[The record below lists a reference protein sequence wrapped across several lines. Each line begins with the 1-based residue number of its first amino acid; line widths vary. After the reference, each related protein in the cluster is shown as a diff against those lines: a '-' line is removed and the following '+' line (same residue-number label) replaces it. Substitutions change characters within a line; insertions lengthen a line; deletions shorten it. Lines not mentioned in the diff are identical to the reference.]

1 MVGEFFIYG
10 ETITEECV
18 ASIKKSTNKEKGT
31 IESDPAFLTSPA
43 AQITEENIEDWNGK
57 QDVLVSGK
65 NIKTINGQ
73 SVLGGGDIVI
83 EGGDVSGDYA
93 TRGELAEV
101 EEKVEELGSKVDN
114 ISESNEDGFFVT
126 DEKGNIALKVTEDG
140 GLEAAIYE
148 QPELDVEPADI
159 YHIITYGQSLSCG
172 FDSFPVQSNV
182 QKYDSLMFN
191 TGVIY
196 DMADNMDAITDFS
209 PLIEQQYNSQG
220 ETPCSGISEGLVES
234 FVKYTGMKRRGFQ
247 LLLSACGVG
256 GAGITALMQE
266 DTIQRVYN
274 VISKGKSIAAKKGK
288 TYKVLAV
295 LWMQGEANASSY
307 DADNTSYKNNLKQIL
322 QNINSY
328 AKSVTGQEMDVANF
342 TYLPCTNANPALA
355 INELCQDSETNL
367 TCCGAIYREK
377 QNKIHLL
384 GSSSYSYGYRCGVAI
399 FNKVFLG
406 KAIKNVYP
414 LRHYVSGNIVYITF
428 AADRYPIQLSNY
440 LLRWKQ
446 TSLTDDV
453 SIADG
458 GNNVD
463 FVTDKSNYGV
473 SIKNSEGNEIVTGVS
488 VTRYDTIK
496 IVCSESPI
504 GLTLLYA
511 CKPYLLHH
519 EGYTPIGSRIYG
531 GICDSSNVTVLT
543 TDGRET
549 LISVCVP
556 FYINI

>member
-1 MVGEFFIYG
+1 MINNNVPDNSIAFIKDSKEIYNHGVYYG
-10 ETITEECV
+10 
-18 ASIKKSTNKEKGT
+18 G
-31 IESDPAFLTSPA
+31 
-43 AQITEENIEDWNGK
+43 
-57 QDVLVSGK
+57 
-65 NIKTINGQ
+65 
-73 SVLGGGDIVI
+73 GGGDIVI
-83 EGGDVSGDYA
+83 EGGVSGDYA
-93 TRGELAEV
+93 TKSELAEV
-101 EEKVEELGSKVDN
+101 SSKVEGLNFIDESTEDGFYITDQNGNVALSVNGDGKTDFIPSESLIYKLNKEKD
-114 ISESNEDGFFVT
+114 ISETKEDGFFIA
-126 DEKGNIALKVTEDG
+126 DKQGNIALKLTEKDG
-140 GLEAAIYE
+140 FEAAIYE

-209 PLIEQQYNSQG
+209 PLIEQRYNSQG
-220 ETPCSGISEGLVES
+220 ETPCNGISEGIVES
-234 FVKYTGMKRRGFQ
+234 FVKHTGMKQKGFQ

-295 LWMQGEANASSY
+295 LWMQGEANATSY
-307 DADNTSYKNNLKQIL
+307 DVDNTSYKNNLKLIL

-377 QNKIHLL
+377 QNKIHFL
-384 GSSSYSYGYRCGVAI
+384 GTSSYSYGYRCGIAI

-406 KAIKNVYP
+406 KTIKNVFP
-414 LRHYVSGNIVYITF
+414 LKHYVNENIIYITF
-428 AADRYPIQLSNY
+428 ASDRYPIQLSNY

-446 TSLTDDV
+446 SSTSDDISV
-453 SIADG
+453 LDG

-463 FVTDKSNYGV
+463 FAIDKANYGL
-473 SIKNSEGNEIVTGVS
+473 SIKNNEGVEIISNVTLA
-488 VTRYDTIK
+488 RYDTVK
-496 IVCSESPI
+496 ITCSESPK
-504 GLTLLYA
+504 GYTLLYA
-511 CKPYLLHH
+511 CKPYLLHN
-519 EGYTPIGSRIYG
+519 EGNEPVGIRVYG
-531 GICDSSNVTVLT
+531 GICDRGNVTVLT

-549 LISVCVP
+549 LTGVCVP
-556 FYINI
+556 FYIHL